1 MIATYE
7 VRAMCPFRSGPC
19 RPHSDA
25 CPLRATGNGIKEH
38 GNGPCPRLNE
48 ADVDDFI
55 SKVARI
61 EANTENTTRRV
72 GDLESTVKQIDGRIY
87 EIKDAVTSLTAQTK
101 GGNATWYAVA
111 AIGSFVLNALMT
123 AAAFLGLVKPPH

>member
-1 MIATYE
+1 M
-7 VRAMCPFRSGPC
+7 
-19 RPHSDA
+19 
-25 CPLRATGNGIKEH
+25 
-38 GNGPCPRLNE
+38 
-48 ADVDDFI
+48 DDFI